1 MGFLQWFVELRRRK
15 AKREQAQRAADADA
29 PGPRE
34 QLERMIDQVN
44 ARPRAFM
51 PVDAIDA
58 PGTVE
63 IRDGRV
69 IVRDPQGHGALPVIS
84 PSPGVVVFVNG
95 KVIAGA
101 VPLKSDFSVELFAP
115 PRSPACRLS
124 LQLSSSKL
132 KAKLIVQRV
141 KGAEYIIEDAP
152 PAPRVTVRAS
162 ALAELDPPPP
172 TADQVL
178 ALLNKEGVTYGVD
191 YAAIA
196 QALDHDGVTVV
207 AKGDPPIAGEDARIE
222 YYFSPDEYEISQVSE
237 DERVDHWA
245 RRELVTVAEG
255 TVLARKTPP
264 RAGTPGITVT
274 GDVIPVP
281 PVKDLTLQAGPGVEI
296 VDDGLTAVAA
306 RSGRPFLKNNVLS
319 VLPVHVVEGDADLKT
334 GSITFSG
341 HVVVKGNVQPGI
353 KVDAGGDVLVH
364 GSAEQATIIAGGTVK
379 IWGNLISSRVRAGG
393 LDALGSSFVLKL
405 EEFESALELLAKAV
419 HELKSHV
426 AYRTVAFELHDDAP
440 IIRLL
445 LDKKLNMIPQ
455 LIAAL
460 LEPENSVSQEVV
472 DQLKHYAARYA
483 QPGPVELH
491 SVEEVE
497 ADVEALKRMI
507 ASHKANI
514 NLPANLQVS
523 YALNSTMEASGWVR
537 VFGAGCFNSH
547 IRAGQNVEVGGL
559 EGVFRGGSI
568 ISGGNVR
575 VRSLGAPLGAA
586 TLVQFLPGKRVTA
599 EVVYPNVT
607 LKAGW
612 QAIKVT
618 GEGRLLEAFVDRD
631 GVLRVEKLGPQ
642 RQIDGGKG

>member
-1 MGFLQWFVELRRRK
+1 
-15 AKREQAQRAADADA
+15 
-29 PGPRE
+29 
-34 QLERMIDQVN
+34 MIDQVN
-44 ARPRAFM
+44 ARPKAFT
-51 PVDAIDA
+51 PKDALES

-69 IVRDPQGHGALPVIS
+69 IVRDPQGHGALPVII

-95 KVIAGA
+95 KVVSGA

-115 PRSPACRLS
+115 PRPPACRLS

-141 KGAEYIIEDAP
+141 KGAEYSIEDAP

-162 ALAELDPPPP
+162 TVAELDPAPP
-172 TADQVL
+172 TTDQVL
-178 ALLNKEGVTYGVD
+178 ALLKKEGVTYGID

-196 QALDHDGVTVV
+196 QALDHDGVTVI
-207 AKGDPPIAGEDARIE
+207 AKGDPPVPGEDARIE
-222 YYFSPDEYEISQVSE
+222 YYFSPDEYEIRRFSE
-237 DERVDHWA
+237 DEQVDHWA
-245 RRELVTVAEG
+245 RRELVTVEEG

-281 PVKDLTLQAGPGVEI
+281 PVKDHTLQAGPGVEI

-341 HVVVKGNVQPGI
+341 HVVIKGNVQPGI
-353 KVDAGGDVLVH
+353 KVDAGGDVLIH

-379 IWGNLISSRVRAGG
+379 VWGNLISSHVRAGG

-426 AYRTVAFELHDDAP
+426 AYRTVAFELRDDAP

-460 LEPENSVSQEVV
+460 LELENSVSPEVA
-472 DQLKHYAARYA
+472 DQLKYYAARYS
-483 QPGPVELH
+483 QPGPVDLH
-491 SVEEVE
+491 SVEEIE
-497 ADVEALKRMI
+497 ADVEELKRMI
-507 ASHKANI
+507 ANHRAHI
-514 NLPANLQVS
+514 NLPANLRLS

-537 VFGAGCFNSH
+537 VFGSGCFNSH
-547 IRAGQNVEVGGL
+547 IRAGQDVEIGGL

-575 VRSLGAPLGAA
+575 VKSLGAPLGAA

-618 GEGRLLEAFVDRD
+618 SEGRLLEAFVDRD

-642 RQIDGGKG
+642 RQTAS